1 MSFLWFLSDLRTPAG
16 DFFFQQITYLGQ
28 EIFVVAVICWLYW
41 CVSKKS
47 AYILGFSYFLSGLLI
62 QALKITFR
70 VPRPWKLDSSFK
82 AVESALPEATGYSFP
97 SGHTQSITA
106 LFGTLALSARKKW
119 QTVLC
124 FVIIFLVGFSRMY
137 LGVHTP
143 LDVSVSFALSLLSAI
158 LCWYIFNKKEFIWT
172 KPFILALILG
182 ICSLLLCAYSLA
194 LNTSGTI
201 NVDYSMDCLKASGA
215 GCAFAIGYYVET
227 TRIRFEIADTWKKR
241 ILRFLIGGVVAGLL
255 LKGIKPLIGDSLAAG
270 FVRYFLTVIWVI
282 AIYPFLFTRFEKKHP
297 SE

>member
-124 FVIIFLVGFSRMY
+124 FSLIIQRSGRKSSPILPPEERMW
-137 LGVHTP
+137 L
-143 LDVSVSFALSLLSAI
+143 I
-158 LCWYIFNKKEFIWT
+158 LPKNNVNWKKEG
-172 KPFILALILG
+172 KHVG
-182 ICSLLLCAYSLA
+182 K
-194 LNTSGTI
+194 GR
-201 NVDYSMDCLKASGA
+201 
-215 GCAFAIGYYVET
+215 ET
-227 TRIRFEIADTWKKR
+227 DVLYQ
-241 ILRFLIGGVVAGLL
+241 LR
-255 LKGIKPLIGDSLAAG
+255 K
-270 FVRYFLTVIWVI
+270 
-282 AIYPFLFTRFEKKHP
+282 
-297 SE
+297 

>member
-143 LDVSVSFALSLLSAI
+143 LGIHLDKAFCTGFDPGHMQSPALRLFPGAVCIRHHQRRLFHGLSEGLRCRMRLCDRLLRRDHPHPVRDRRHLERADPPVSHRRGRRRAAFERD
-158 LCWYIFNKKEFIWT
+158 K
-172 KPFILALILG
+172 
-182 ICSLLLCAYSLA
+182 
-194 LNTSGTI
+194 TS
-201 NVDYSMDCLKASGA
+201 D
-215 GCAFAIGYYVET
+215 
-227 TRIRFEIADTWKKR
+227 R
-241 ILRFLIGGVVAGLL
+241 
-255 LKGIKPLIGDSLAAG
+255 
-270 FVRYFLTVIWVI
+270 
-282 AIYPFLFTRFEKKHP
+282 
-297 SE
+297 

>member
-194 LNTSGTI
+194 LYSSGTI

-241 ILRFLIGGVVAGLL
+241 ILMLLRQKVWNRYSQSPWLLIWA
-255 LKGIKPLIGDSLAAG
+255 
-270 FVRYFLTVIWVI
+270 
-282 AIYPFLFTRFEKKHP
+282 
-297 SE
+297 